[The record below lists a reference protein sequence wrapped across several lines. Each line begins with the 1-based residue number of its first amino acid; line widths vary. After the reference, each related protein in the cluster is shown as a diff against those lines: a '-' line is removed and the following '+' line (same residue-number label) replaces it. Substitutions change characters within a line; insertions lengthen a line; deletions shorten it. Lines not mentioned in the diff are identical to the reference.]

1 MLAAVTDQAV
11 MQQMLMIVVAVIPSS
26 YLLICGA
33 TIAELTGRSWLWPVA
48 LNQGKGRAMQLSH
61 RITTLLGDGDDGWGV
76 FYRARAMK
84 AAGRPVVELTIGEHD
99 IRTDRSILEAMHGA
113 ALAGHTGYAGIP
125 GTPEL
130 RDAVAARV
138 QARTGVPTGRGNVL
152 ITPGG
157 QAGLYAVHH
166 ACADPGDTALYIDPA
181 YVTYPGVL
189 RALGLVPQAVA
200 ARPEDGFQ
208 PRPAD
213 LEAALRNATRPRS
226 LLINSPNNPT
236 GGVYG
241 RATLEGIARVVMDHD
256 LWLISDEVYDT
267 QIWEG
272 AHISP
277 RALPEMAERV
287 LVVGSMSKSHAMT
300 GSRIGWIVGPEAAI
314 ARLADLATH
323 TTYGV
328 AGFVQDA
335 ALFALKQGDALEAA
349 VAAPFARRRDLALEV
364 LARQNIVR
372 LQPPQGAMYLMLDIR
387 ATGLSGEDFAY
398 GLLER
403 HGIAVM
409 PGESF
414 GMAAAGH
421 IRVAMTVADEVFVA
435 ALVQLVDY
443 AAERAG

>member
-1 MLAAVTDQAV
+1 
-11 MQQMLMIVVAVIPSS
+11 
-26 YLLICGA
+26 
-33 TIAELTGRSWLWPVA
+33 
-48 LNQGKGRAMQLSH
+48 MQLSQ
-61 RITTLLGDGDDGWGV
+61 RISGILGDGDDGWGV

-84 AAGRPVVELTIGEHD
+84 AAGRAVVELTIGEHD
-99 IRTDRSILEAMHGA
+99 IRTDRSILNAMHDA
-113 ALAGHTGYAGIP
+113 ALAGHTGYASIPGIP
-125 GTPEL
+125 AL

-157 QAGLYAVHH
+157 QAGLFATHH
-166 ACADPGDTALYIDPA
+166 ACGDPGDTALYVDPA

-200 ARPEDGFQ
+200 ARAEDGFQ
-208 PRPAD
+208 PREGD
-213 LEAALRNATRPRS
+213 LDRAVRAAARPRS

-241 RATLEGIARVVMDHD
+241 LATLEGIARVVTAHD

-267 QIWEG
+267 QLWEG

-277 RALPEMAERV
+277 RALPGMAERT
-287 LVVGSMSKSHAMT
+287 LVIGSMSKSHAMT
-300 GSRIGWIVGPEAAI
+300 GSRIGWVVGPEDAI

-328 AGFVQDA
+328 AGFVQEA
-335 ALFALKQGDALEAA
+335 ALFALQQGDGLEAE
-349 VAAPFARRRDLALEV
+349 VSAPFLRRRGLALEV
-364 LARQNIVR
+364 LGRQNIVR
-372 LQPPQGAMYLMLDIR
+372 VQPPQGAMYLMLNIR
-387 ATGLSGEDFAY
+387 ATGMSGAAFAMA
-398 GLLER
+398 LLER

-414 GMAAAGH
+414 GAAAAGH
-421 IRVAMTVADEVFVA
+421 IRVAMTVTDAVFVA
-435 ALVQLVDY
+435 ALEQLLAFAQEQ
-443 AAERAG
+443 AALVA